1 MYINVNVG
9 TAEVHMRSPVPTEK
23 YTENNLFIHFDF
35 STMKLVDGA

>member
-1 MYINVNVG
+1 MYINVKLG
-9 TAEVHMRSPVPTEK
+9 TVKVHMTSPVPTEK